1 MSQQETQQMLTNENQ
16 SNLQNRPQSAK
27 NTSQPTE
34 QNKLRPQTAK
44 PEQINQN
51 IFSTTLQKKEISKDK
66 SHPFFQQ
73 TRVNDCACVK
83 VENGVPKAVPFFQK
97 PQKTY
102 AEQMVKLGVK
112 ESLSQEQYK
121 LQSPVFATS
130 KSKPLCRYNP
140 NAQRNI
146 LQSPSYKT
154 PKSNA
159 SSIQFGTE
167 KIQYKTSSTYGNH
180 ANVGFTTN
188 PLVLAQKTKDLQKN
202 IQK

>member
-1 MSQQETQQMLTNENQ
+1 MSQQDTQQMLSNENQ

-27 NTSQPTE
+27 NSQQSQE
-34 QNKLRPQTAK
+34 QKKLRPQTSK
-44 PEQINQN
+44 QEQNQN
-51 IFSTTLQKKEISKDK
+51 IFSTTLQKKQIDKDK

-83 VENGVPKAVPFFQK
+83 VENGIPKAVPCFQK
-97 PQKTY
+97 PSKTY

-112 ESLSQEQYK
+112 ESLSQEQFK
-121 LQSPVFATS
+121 FTQPVFATS

-146 LQSPSYKT
+146 LSSPSYKT

-167 KIQYKTSSTYGNH
+167 KVQYKTSSTYGNH